1 MDAVNAGM
9 KGLFDVLWTPFAA
22 APLWFGLLVLGVAF
36 GVVALLAM
44 KYTTNQKR
52 VEHFKDRYQG
62 HILAIKLF
70 RDALQPSVEVL
81 VGRIRDDVAAGLLR
95 PDLDAEGVVSLMVGA
110 YLGEQF
116 KPMLVMLV
124 PFMLLFA
131 QMQMRLGYRPLDVG
145 APVLLT
151 IDLAPGLSAEE
162 MALEFALPA
171 GLETRAKMVREPSE
185 NRVVVPI
192 AATAAG
198 AHLLK
203 LTCGGETVEKLV
215 HAGPI
220 DGAPMVMP
228 VRSNDF
234 FDQLLYPGEDSFG
247 SSSKF
252 RRISLAY
259 PVRPIDCFG
268 LDLSF
273 GSEIG
278 MAMTFVLITI
288 IAAFGLKGVF
298 GVTI

>member
-1 MDAVNAGM
+1 MDAVNAAM
-9 KGLFDVLWTPFAA
+9 KTTFDVLWTPFAA
-22 APLWFGLLVLGVAF
+22 APLWVGLLVLGVAF

-52 VEHFKDRYQG
+52 VGHFKDRYQG

-70 RDALQPSVEVL
+70 RDSFTVVIGSL
-81 VGRIRDDVAAGLLR
+81 VKTLGWI
-95 PDLDAEGVVSLMVGA
+95 GA

-162 MALEFALPA
+162 MALELELPA
-171 GLETRAKMVREPSE
+171 GLETRAKLVREPTE

-198 AHLLK
+198 AHVLK

-247 SSSKF
+247 AASKF

-268 LDLSF
+268 FDVAF

-288 IAAFGLKGVF
+288 VAAFGLKGVF